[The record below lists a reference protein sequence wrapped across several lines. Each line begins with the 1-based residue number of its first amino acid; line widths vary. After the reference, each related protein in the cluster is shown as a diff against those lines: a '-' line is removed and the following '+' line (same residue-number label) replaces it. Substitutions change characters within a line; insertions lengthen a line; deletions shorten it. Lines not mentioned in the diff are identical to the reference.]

1 MSTKLKLS
9 FDVYVNGNKLTR
21 YEYNNTDSLSIG
33 SGKDAILPLSNDPA
47 VRDIHALIDVRDGN
61 VSLIPPKSDGSI
73 ICNGEAVMKATP
85 LHSGSIIEIGTYS
98 LQVTIADLGFA
109 VEESTQVDELNKPN
123 LQQAPP
129 IPAMAGAGALG
140 AAMNE
145 IYDDEVD
152 PFEGVE
158 EDVYQFVNRANTA
171 DVQTGTD
178 ASKPKVLQVFQIYD
192 RAVLGHKTFTKG
204 TPRISI
210 GSSSRFRMRFAGK
223 PVAWIPKSF
232 ARFSWMMYP
241 FTISK
246 EEYLVDFHGPDIGT
260 SNDFP
265 LFESSA
271 EGFVCNIATDW
282 QGFVDNGSENI
293 AFGKLLENGDLKQG
307 PHGLQF
313 VLNED
318 SRIMIETGGPT
329 YYAHIVPAPKQ
340 VAAGTGFNISYPF
353 LALLFLMSAFFGG
366 SIFLLSSGII
376 VPENDVNQM
385 EERFAQ
391 MLLEEPPEPEEE
403 LPDANEDAGEGA
415 KAKDDEGKVGKEDA
429 VMKEAKGDK
438 IEIDKKQRDKEI
450 VDAAFGEMFGAAADE
465 GSLEGMGA
473 AALDASLEGGV
484 GGLLGA
490 KGVQMGAGGLGSRG
504 SGLGGGGTANGLGG
518 MGNKGSG
525 RGSSG
530 YGSGAGSYGKKSSR
544 GLSKI
549 GGQPIIMGALDKS
562 LIDAV
567 IKRNMN
573 QIRYCYQRELTKNP
587 SLGGKIV
594 VKFTI
599 AKDGSVSKANI
610 KSSSMGNKK
619 VESCIAGRFMQFK
632 FPEPKGGGI
641 VIVSYPFIFAPG

>member
-1 MSTKLKLS
+1 
-9 FDVYVNGNKLTR
+9 
-21 YEYNNTDSLSIG
+21 
-33 SGKDAILPLSNDPA
+33 
-47 VRDIHALIDVRDGN
+47 
-61 VSLIPPKSDGSI
+61 I

-271 EGFVCNIATDW
+271 DGFVCNIATDW

>member
-1 MSTKLKLS
+1 MSTNLKLS
-9 FDVYVNGNKLTR
+9 FDVYVNGEKLTR

-33 SGKDAILPLSNDPA
+33 SGQDAILPLSNDDSVKA
-47 VRDIHALIDVRDGN
+47 IHALIDVRDGN
-61 VSLIPPKSDGSI
+61 VTLIPPAADGSI
-73 ICNGEAVMKATP
+73 RCNEKVVTEAVS
-85 LHSGSIIEIGTYS
+85 LHSGSIIEIGSYS
-98 LQVTIADLGFA
+98 LQITIADLGFA
-109 VEESTQVDELNKPN
+109 VEESTQVDEEPKPT
-123 LQQAPP
+123 LQKAPP
-129 IPAMAGAGALG
+129 SPAMAGAYG

-145 IYDDEVD
+145 IYDDEID

-171 DVQTGTD
+171 DTQTGTD

-192 RAVLGHKTFTKG
+192 RAVLGHKTFEKG
-204 TPRISI
+204 TARISI
-210 GSSSRFRMRFAGK
+210 GSKSRYRMRFGGK
-223 PVAWIPKSF
+223 PVAWIPKGF
-232 ARFSWMMYP
+232 AYFSWMMYP

-246 EEYLVDFHGPDIGT
+246 EEYEVDFHGPDIGS

-265 LFESSA
+265 LFESTP
-271 EGFVCNIATDW
+271 EGFVCNIAADW

-293 AFGKLLENGDLKQG
+293 AFGKLLETGALKSG
-307 PHGLQF
+307 PHGHQYL
-313 VLNED
+313 LDED

-329 YYAHIVPAPKQ
+329 YYAHIVPAAKK

-391 MLLEEPPEPEEE
+391 MLLEEPPEPEEQ

-415 KAKDDEGKVGKEDA
+415 KAKDEEGKVGKEDA

-450 VDAAFGEMFGAAADE
+450 VDAAFGEMFGAASDE
-465 GSLEGMGA
+465 GAMEGMGA

-599 AKDGSVSKANI
+599 AKDGSVSKASI
-610 KSSSMGNKK
+610 KSSSMGNSQ
-619 VESCIAGRFMQFK
+619 VENCIAGRFMQFK

>member
-1 MSTKLKLS
+1 VSTNLKLS
-9 FDVYVNGNKLTR
+9 FDVYVNGEKLTR

-33 SGKDAILPLSNDPA
+33 SGQDAILPLSNDDSVKA
-47 VRDIHALIDVRDGN
+47 IHALIDVRDGN
-61 VSLIPPKSDGSI
+61 VTLIPPAADGSI
-73 ICNGEAVMKATP
+73 RCNEKVVTEAVS
-85 LHSGSIIEIGTYS
+85 LHSGSIIEIGSYS
-98 LQVTIADLGFA
+98 LQITIADLGFA
-109 VEESTQVDELNKPN
+109 VEESTQVDEEPKPT
-123 LQQAPP
+123 LQKAPP
-129 IPAMAGAGALG
+129 SPAMAGAYG

-145 IYDDEVD
+145 IYDDEID

-171 DVQTGTD
+171 DTQTGTD

-192 RAVLGHKTFTKG
+192 RAVLGHKTFEKG
-204 TPRISI
+204 TARISI
-210 GSSSRFRMRFAGK
+210 GSKSRYRMRFGGK
-223 PVAWIPKSF
+223 PVAWIPKGF
-232 ARFSWMMYP
+232 AYFSWMMYP

-246 EEYLVDFHGPDIGT
+246 EEYEVDFHGPDIGS

-265 LFESSA
+265 LFESTP
-271 EGFVCNIATDW
+271 EGFVCNIAADW

-293 AFGKLLENGDLKQG
+293 AFGKLLETGALKSG
-307 PHGLQF
+307 PHGHQYL
-313 VLNED
+313 LDED

-329 YYAHIVPAPKQ
+329 YYAHIVPAAKK

-415 KAKDDEGKVGKEDA
+415 KAKDEEGKVGKEDA

-450 VDAAFGEMFGAAADE
+450 VDAAFGEMFGAASDE
-465 GSLEGMGA
+465 GAMEGMGA

-530 YGSGAGSYGKKSSR
+530 YGSGAGSYGQKSSR

-599 AKDGSVSKANI
+599 AKDGSVSKASI
-610 KSSSMGNKK
+610 KSSSMGNAK